1 MEIPLKITHLQLKNF
16 RCFQSLEL
24 SFENSTTLIS
34 GLNGAGKTSLLEALH
49 YLCYLRSFRTHI
61 PQELVQFGADNFF
74 LKARLQTAD
83 EYDVQVGFGNKKR
96 LVKVNNKTVA
106 TYKELLEYYRTVTL
120 TEDDLD
126 LIKGGPEVRRFF
138 IDQVI
143 MLTDVEFLNLS
154 KKCKDVVENRNALL
168 KNGRTSRESYNLWTE
183 QLWHYSVLVQEARI
197 AALKNLEQQIALLMH
212 SYFNSSCSIVFTY
225 KPKKFLG
232 KSCELFLDCN
242 PQLYNDEV
250 HFARSLFGAH
260 LDDFAIHFKDVKS
273 RTFASRGQQKLIIV
287 LIKAAQIRLLCQN
300 NRPAILLLDD
310 FMTDFDS
317 ETMKILIEIIF
328 KLNIQM
334 IFTAPSPGGLL
345 QKELEARNAHIIKID
360 NVKHL

>member
-1 MEIPLKITHLQLKNF
+1 MEIDLKITHLQLKNF

-24 SFENSTTLIS
+24 TFESSTTLIS

-61 PQELVQFGADNFF
+61 PQELVQFGSDNFF

-96 LVKVNNKTVA
+96 LVKVNNKAVA
-106 TYKELLEYYRTVTL
+106 SYKELLEYYRTVTL

-143 MLTDVEFLNLS
+143 MLTDAEFLIIS

-168 KNGRTSRESYNLWTE
+168 KSGRTSRESYMLWTE
-183 QLWHYSVLVQEARI
+183 QLWQQSVLIQEARI
-197 AALKNLEQQIALLMH
+197 TALENLEQEITALLH
-212 SYFNSSCSIVFTY
+212 SYFKNSCSIAFTY
-225 KPKKFLG
+225 KPKKSLG
-232 KSCELFLDCN
+232 ESFALFLESN
-242 PQLYNDEV
+242 PQLYSDEV
-250 HFARSLFGAH
+250 HLARSLFGAH
-260 LDDFAIHFKDVKS
+260 LDDFAIHFQDIKS

-287 LIKAAQIRLLCQN
+287 LIKAAQIRLLSQS

-317 ETMKILIEIIF
+317 ETMQILIDILF
-328 KLNIQM
+328 KLNIQL
-334 IFTAPSPGGLL
+334 IFTVPSPGGLL
-345 QKELEARNAHIIKID
+345 QKELEARNADIIKID
-360 NVKHL
+360 NVKLL